1 MRVRTYLY
9 VIHAIWSNGA
19 ECLSLRNV
27 PTIPSVVKYWNNEF
41 AEIATTTVKNIFH
54 DELTKK
60 ETEYIKNNVRV
71 VG

>member
-1 MRVRTYLY
+1 MKARSYLY

-27 PTIPSVVKYWNNEF
+27 PTIPAVVRYWNNEF
-41 AEIATTTVKNIFH
+41 GEDAKTTVKNIFH
-54 DELTKK
+54 DELTST
-60 ETEYIKNNVRV
+60 EAEYIKNNVRV